1 LGDRSPPAI
10 EVVGW
15 RGRSKVGSLP
25 RRRREGGGRRVVV
38 EEDVESIEGLSLA
51 VGGDAVQLVEKERGG
66 EGRRRVVEEDV
77 ES

>member
-25 RRRREGGGRRVVV
+25 RRRREGGGWRVVV

-51 VGGDAVQLVEKERGG
+51 VGGGAVRCGAVGATC
-66 EGRRRVVEEDV
+66 
-77 ES
+77 